1 MEAWQ
6 RADNDGFDRDLDTLA
21 SRLLEAQREH
31 LIANGETKDCRVAR
45 KLHR

>member
-6 RADNDGFDRDLDTLA
+6 RADNDGFERDLDALA

-31 LIANGETKDCRVAR
+31 LIAGGETKVCRDAR